1 MRVRIS
7 WVIDLNK
14 SDLCPSFVEGLI
26 EKDLGLRM
34 ADSHTWLTKS
44 AHFLPIREDFKMDRL
59 ARLYLNEISMK
70 EALGTRLDMSMTYH
84 PQTDGQ
90 SERTIQTL
98 EDMLRAYVMDFRGS
112 WDVHLLLV
120 EFSYNNSYHSSMRLK
135 AAQDHQKSYA
145 DNHRKPLKFNIGDHV
160 LLKVS
165 PWKGVVRFRKKGKLA
180 PRFVVPFEIIERIDH
195 VAYRLRLPE
204 ELNGVHNTF
213 HVSNLDVSFVPDQM
227 ELRGTDT
234 PYLLDGYDILVFRI
248 VIFKISSFKLQN
260 ARLLLIVTK
269 YSGRLRCKGVTKQ
282 IIGVVPKGLALWVVL
297 GLQLLVVVT
306 VAAQDQ
312 RECSKS
318 LLLLE

>member
-1 MRVRIS
+1 MSKALVPRILTGEKSMRYSGRFRDRVKISSAIVTPPNGAWTEYVSEGVTLLSISSTKHKERPDLDRRGIEYGGKHMESQVTLHSVNILLSKVVSKKKPGGPTVAPTNYTKYARSGSEGNRIF
-7 WVIDLNK
+7 
-14 SDLCPSFVEGLI
+14 CRRLI

-145 DNHRKPLKFNIGDHV
+145 DNHRKPLKFNIGDM
-160 LLKVS
+160 S
-165 PWKGVVRFRKKGKLA
+165 
-180 PRFVVPFEIIERIDH
+180 
-195 VAYRLRLPE
+195 
-204 ELNGVHNTF
+204 
-213 HVSNLDVSFVPDQM
+213 
-227 ELRGTDT
+227 
-234 PYLLDGYDILVFRI
+234 
-248 VIFKISSFKLQN
+248 
-260 ARLLLIVTK
+260 
-269 YSGRLRCKGVTKQ
+269 
-282 IIGVVPKGLALWVVL
+282 
-297 GLQLLVVVT
+297 
-306 VAAQDQ
+306 
-312 RECSKS
+312 CSKCR
-318 LLLLE
+318 LGTGVERL